1 MILAKGRRIRI
12 GDVSKTK
19 PTLYYYLIFQCSL
32 FCENIITKT
41 IMSTNTYSKKQLYIY
56 ELFHVII
63 FGGEKYQRDVLSTL
77 SCCKEDKV

>member
-1 MILAKGRRIRI
+1 MILVKGRRIRI
-12 GDVSKTK
+12 DDVSKTK

-63 FGGEKYQRDVLSTL
+63 FGGKNPT
-77 SCCKEDKV
+77 